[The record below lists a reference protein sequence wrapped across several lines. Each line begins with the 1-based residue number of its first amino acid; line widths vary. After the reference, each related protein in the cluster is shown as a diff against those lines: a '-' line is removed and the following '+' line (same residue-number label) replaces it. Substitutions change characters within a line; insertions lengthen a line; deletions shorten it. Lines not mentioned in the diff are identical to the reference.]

1 MKGFTTNNVWGTLRP
16 IQREEQ
22 RRKRQKYADAKC
34 KEQNRFEIHLGPK
47 KISRSTFSQIL
58 KRQKIIKN

>member
-1 MKGFTTNNVWGTLRP
+1 MKGFTTNNVWGTLWP

-34 KEQNRFEIHLGPK
+34 KEQNRYEIHLGQ
-47 KISRSTFSQIL
+47 KISLSTFCQIL
-58 KRQKIIKN
+58 KEQK

>member
-34 KEQNRFEIHLGPK
+34 KEQNRLKNSFGG
-47 KISRSTFSQIL
+47 KISEVRF
-58 KRQKIIKN
+58 